1 MRPNDTYFKLCQET
15 GQIAWSDLTRFFA
28 QGAVLRVTDGLDLPG
43 VAAAIADDDTSKV
56 SSWKNDGHLG
66 PVSDDQARRWFET
79 DAQVWAVTVP
89 PFILVQENRE
99 GS

>member
-28 QGAVLRVTDGLDLPG
+28 QGVVLVVADGLDLPG
-43 VAAAIADDDTSKV
+43 VGTALADDDTQKV
-56 SSWKNDGHLG
+56 AQWKTAGELAA
-66 PVSDDQARRWFET
+66 VSDDTARRWFEA

-89 PFILVQENRE
+89 PFILVQENRGNE
-99 GS
+99 